1 MGADVT
7 AEKGEAMENRKLI
20 VEVRANEYEM
30 RDKNPHVP
38 WTAAEIAETAA
49 SCRAAG
55 AAIIHFHTRT
65 DSGAPAFEAEAHIAA
80 MAAVRAASDILVHAT
95 MGGPDRDASAEG
107 RIAPV
112 VALAEAGLKPDFV
125 PLDMGSSN
133 VDIFDR
139 AAGGF
144 RSEQSTYVNSTGTL
158 RYFAATLKRFGIK
171 PSLQIWNLP
180 MLRWATAFA
189 DIDVLD
195 EPLWL
200 NLLLSE
206 GGYLA
211 AHPGTIEGLR
221 AFLPFLPAHHRHHWI
236 VTLGQA
242 DILHLAPEII
252 ALGGHLCIG
261 LGDYPHVERG
271 APTNAELVA
280 EIAHMAAAAGRPLAT
295 PADVKAM
302 LS

>member
-1 MGADVT
+1 
-7 AEKGEAMENRKLI
+7 MEDRKLI
-20 VEVRANEYEM
+20 IEVRANEYEM

-38 WTAAEIAETAA
+38 WTAKEIAATAA

-65 DSGAPAFEAEAHIAA
+65 DSGGPAFGAEAHIAA
-80 MAAVRAASDILVHAT
+80 MTAVRSASDILVHAT
-95 MGGPDRDASAEG
+95 MGGPDRDATAEG

-112 VALAEAGLKPDFV
+112 IALAEAGLKPDFV

-133 VDIFDR
+133 VDTFD
-139 AAGGF
+139 ATAGAF
-144 RSEQSTYVNSTGTL
+144 RSEQATYVNSTGTL
-158 RYFAATLKRFGIK
+158 RYFAATLKRLGIK

-180 MLRWATAFA
+180 MLRWATVFA
-189 DIDVLD
+189 DIGLFD

-211 AHPGTIEGLR
+211 AHPGTIEGLK
-221 AFLPFLPAHHRHHWI
+221 AFLPFLPADHRHHWI
-236 VTLGQA
+236 VTLGNA
-242 DILHLAPEII
+242 DILRLAPDII
-252 ALGGHLCIG
+252 GMGGHLCIG

-271 APTNAELVA
+271 GPTNADLVA
-280 EIAHMAAAAGRPLAT
+280 ELARMAEAAGRPLAT
-295 PADVKAM
+295 PAEAKAM
-302 LS
+302 LAIP

>member
-1 MGADVT
+1 
-7 AEKGEAMENRKLI
+7 MEDRKLI
-20 VEVRANEYEM
+20 IEVRANEYEM
-30 RDKNPHVP
+30 RDKNPNVP

-49 SCRAAG
+49 TCRDAG

-65 DSGAPAFEAEAHIAA
+65 DSGGPAFEAEAHLEA
-80 MAAVRAASDILVHAT
+80 MAAVRSASDILIHAT
-95 MGGPDRDASAEG
+95 MGGPDRAATPEE

-112 VALAEAGLKPDFV
+112 VALAEAGLKPDFL

-133 VDIFDR
+133 VDMFDA

-144 RSEQSTYVNSTGTL
+144 RSEQATYVNSTGTL
-158 RYFAATLKRFGIK
+158 RHFAGTAKRFGIK

-189 DIDVLD
+189 DIGLLD

-206 GGYLA
+206 GGFLA
-211 AHPGTIEGLR
+211 AHPASLEGLN
-221 AFLPFLPAHHRHHWI
+221 AFLPFLPANHRHQWI
-236 VTLGQA
+236 VTLGGA
-242 DILHLAPEII
+242 DILRLAPDII

-261 LGDYPHVERG
+261 LGDYLHVERG

-280 EIAHMAAAAGRPLAT
+280 ELARMAKVAGRALAS
-295 PADVKAM
+295 PAEVRAM
-302 LS
+302 LAMA